1 VNPDPRRLAQDKSV
15 SGYDDVMERILFL
28 FFFFFFL
35 HIFFQFCIPTPDI
48 LICQVED
55 TAADLDSYS
64 TVTFS
69 GGVDGCK
76 RCRAYKQDVKS
87 LNASLTTKIRV
98 IKELQ
103 DKCHVLNTETTLG
116 APGVRGGA

>member
-1 VNPDPRRLAQDKSV
+1 VNPDPRRLAQDKTV
-15 SGYDDVMERILFL
+15 SGYDFILFP
-28 FFFFFFL
+28 FFFF
-35 HIFFQFCIPTPDI
+35 HIYFQFCNPSADI

-55 TAADLDSYS
+55 TAADLDSYY

-76 RCRAYKQDVKS
+76 CCRAYKQDVKS
-87 LNASLTTKIRV
+87 LNASLTTKTRV
-98 IKELQ
+98 IKEIQ
-103 DKCHVLNTETTLG
+103 DKCHALNTTKTLG

>member
-1 VNPDPRRLAQDKSV
+1 
-15 SGYDDVMERILFL
+15 
-28 FFFFFFL
+28 
-35 HIFFQFCIPTPDI
+35 

-87 LNASLTTKIRV
+87 LTASLTTKTRV
-98 IKELQ
+98 IKDLQ
-103 DKCHVLNTETTLG
+103 DKCHALNTAATLG
-116 APGVRGGA
+116 APGVRGGARGGGGGHRGGRGGGGAFAGRNRASKRARAASP